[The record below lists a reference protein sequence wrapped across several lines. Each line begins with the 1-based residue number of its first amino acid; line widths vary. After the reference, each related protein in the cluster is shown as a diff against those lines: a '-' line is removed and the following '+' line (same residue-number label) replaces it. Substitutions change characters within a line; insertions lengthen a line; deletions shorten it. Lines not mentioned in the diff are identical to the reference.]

1 MKVSERL
8 RTFQDYRFN
17 SLFFKNLRLLSLLIL
32 VPIAGAVCIGFY
44 SYNSIQRNE
53 ARAYSDRMADNV
65 YAGLTR
71 ILRECTTELLY
82 IGQNSNVELYLYDPD
97 VRQRNYTLQNI
108 REVMLMPV
116 LAKNYVD
123 TVYLYSITNGRVLSP
138 AGVAPLNTFR
148 DRKGLNQ
155 YLARPDE
162 ERGAI
167 LVTSSRVS
175 GYEKTYLAVFQD
187 VRYGS
192 KTYGVSAIY
201 LDVESLLQELN
212 LTKEQELYLTDGER
226 ILLTNRE
233 ELMDRP
239 VEEIPGYEHVVR
251 GGIAI
256 ENNSC
261 MVSRL
266 AENAELEVI
275 VRIEDAGY
283 YQGAL
288 TLLGVMA
295 ALLAGMVCVTLGL
308 SVFISLRL
316 FQPIEKIMDALQSNR
331 NILLGSE
338 ELFQEKDEL
347 TYILQTIQRTAD
359 VRKDVDKELAERVRL
374 LKKAQAV
381 ALQSQINPHF
391 LNNTMETINWTA
403 IELLGGRNEIS
414 KMAGSLS
421 KMLRMT
427 LENSDTVVP
436 VGEEIRHSMYYLE
449 IQKIR
454 YEDKFDVVWKIAPE
468 VESCRIIRVV
478 LQPLIENAIYHGI
491 KPLTNKG
498 LLTIRGYLNGET
510 AELSVED
517 NGLGM
522 TPEELNRLRENING
536 DVIKESAHIGLSNVN
551 QRIRLYYGNEYG
563 LIIDSREGVG
573 TRVTIRFP
581 RLQPSDP
588 AASN

>member
-53 ARAYSDRMADNV
+53 VQAYSDRMADNV

-82 IGQNSNVELYLYDPD
+82 IGQNSNVELYLYDSN
-97 VRQRNYTLQNI
+97 VRQQNYTLQNI
-108 REVMLMPV
+108 QEVMLMPV

-123 TVYLYSITNGRVLSP
+123 TVYLYSGTNGRVLSQ
-138 AGVAPLNTFR
+138 AGVAPLDTFP
-148 DRKGLNQ
+148 DRKGLDQ
-155 YLARPDE
+155 YLSQTDDRVL
-162 ERGAI
+162 
-167 LVTSSRVS
+167 LVTTSEVS

-192 KTYGVSAIY
+192 KTYGVSAMY
-201 LDVESLLQELN
+201 LDVESLMEELN
-212 LTKEQELYLTDGER
+212 LAEDQELYLTDGDR

-233 ELMDRP
+233 ELMDRS
-239 VEEIPGYEHVVR
+239 VEEIPGYERVVH
-251 GGIAI
+251 GGIAM
-256 ENNSC
+256 EKNSC

-266 AENAELEVI
+266 AENEDLEVI
-275 VRIEDAGY
+275 VRIRDAG

-295 ALLAGMVCVTLGL
+295 ALLGGMVFVTLGL

-414 KMAGSLS
+414 KMAVSLS

-563 LIIDSREGVG
+563 LIIDSREGIG

>member
-53 ARAYSDRMADNV
+53 VQAYSDRMADNV

-82 IGQNSNVELYLYDPD
+82 IGQNSNVELYLYDPN
-97 VRQRNYTLQNI
+97 VRQQNYTLQNI
-108 REVMLMPV
+108 QEVMLMPV

-123 TVYLYSITNGRVLSP
+123 TVYLYSGTNGRVLSQ
-138 AGVAPLNTFR
+138 AGVAPLDTFP
-148 DRKGLNQ
+148 DRKGLDQ
-155 YLARPDE
+155 YLSQTDDRVL
-162 ERGAI
+162 
-167 LVTSSRVS
+167 LVTTSEVS

-192 KTYGVSAIY
+192 KTYGVSVMY
-201 LDVESLLQELN
+201 LDVESLLEELN
-212 LTKEQELYLTDGER
+212 LAEDQELYLTDGDR

-233 ELMDRP
+233 ELMDRS
-239 VEEIPGYEHVVR
+239 VEEIPGYERVVH
-251 GGIAI
+251 GGIAM
-256 ENNSC
+256 EKNSC

-266 AENAELEVI
+266 AENEDLEVI
-275 VRIEDAGY
+275 VRIRDAG

-295 ALLAGMVCVTLGL
+295 ALLGGMVFVTLGL

-316 FQPIEKIMDALQSNR
+316 FQPIEKIMDAIQSNR

-403 IELLGGRNEIS
+403 IELLGGKNEIS

-563 LIIDSREGVG
+563 LIIDSREGIG

-588 AASN
+588 AAPD

>member
-53 ARAYSDRMADNV
+53 VQAYSDRMADNV

-82 IGQNSNVELYLYDPD
+82 IGQNSNVELYLYDSN
-97 VRQRNYTLQNI
+97 VRQQNYTLQNI
-108 REVMLMPV
+108 QEVMLMPV

-123 TVYLYSITNGRVLSP
+123 TVYLYSRTNGRVLSQ
-138 AGVAPLNTFR
+138 AGVAPLDTFP
-148 DRKGLNQ
+148 DRKGLDQ
-155 YLARPDE
+155 YLSQTDDRVL
-162 ERGAI
+162 
-167 LVTSSRVS
+167 LVTTSEVS

-192 KTYGVSAIY
+192 KTYGVSAMY
-201 LDVESLLQELN
+201 LDVESLLEELN
-212 LTKEQELYLTDGER
+212 LAEDQELYLTDGDR

-233 ELMDRP
+233 ELMDRS
-239 VEEIPGYEHVVR
+239 VEEIPGYERVVH
-251 GGIAI
+251 GGIAM
-256 ENNSC
+256 EKNSC

-266 AENAELEVI
+266 AENEDLEVI
-275 VRIEDAGY
+275 VRIREAG

-295 ALLAGMVCVTLGL
+295 ALLGGMVFVTLGL

-563 LIIDSREGVG
+563 LIIDSREGIG

>member
-53 ARAYSDRMADNV
+53 VQAYSDRMADNV

-82 IGQNSNVELYLYDPD
+82 IGQNSNVELYLYDPN
-97 VRQRNYTLQNI
+97 VRQQNYTLQNI
-108 REVMLMPV
+108 QEVMLMPV

-123 TVYLYSITNGRVLSP
+123 TVYLYSGTNGRVLSQ
-138 AGVAPLNTFR
+138 AGVAPLDTFP
-148 DRKGLNQ
+148 DRKGLDQ
-155 YLARPDE
+155 YLSQTDDRVL
-162 ERGAI
+162 
-167 LVTSSRVS
+167 LVTTSEVS

-192 KTYGVSAIY
+192 KTYGVSVMY
-201 LDVESLLQELN
+201 LDVESLLEELN
-212 LTKEQELYLTDGER
+212 LAEDQELYLTDGDR

-233 ELMDRP
+233 ELMDRS
-239 VEEIPGYEHVVR
+239 VEEIPGYERVVH
-251 GGIAI
+251 GGIAM
-256 ENNSC
+256 EKNSC

-266 AENAELEVI
+266 AENEDLEVI
-275 VRIEDAGY
+275 VRIRDTG

-295 ALLAGMVCVTLGL
+295 ALLGGMVFVTLGL

-563 LIIDSREGVG
+563 LIIDSREGIG

-588 AASN
+588 AAPD

>member
-53 ARAYSDRMADNV
+53 VQAYSDRMADNV

-82 IGQNSNVELYLYDPD
+82 IGQNSNVELYLYDPN
-97 VRQRNYTLQNI
+97 VRQQNYTLQNI
-108 REVMLMPV
+108 QEVMLMPV

-123 TVYLYSITNGRVLSP
+123 TVYLYSGTNGRVLSQ
-138 AGVAPLNTFR
+138 AGVAPLDTFP
-148 DRKGLNQ
+148 DRKGLDQ
-155 YLARPDE
+155 YLSQTDDRVL
-162 ERGAI
+162 
-167 LVTSSRVS
+167 LVTTSEVS

-192 KTYGVSAIY
+192 KTYGVSVMY
-201 LDVESLLQELN
+201 LDVESLLEELN
-212 LTKEQELYLTDGER
+212 LAEDQELYLTDGDR

-233 ELMDRP
+233 ELMDRS
-239 VEEIPGYEHVVR
+239 VEEIPGYERVVH
-251 GGIAI
+251 GGIAM
-256 ENNSC
+256 EKNSC

-266 AENAELEVI
+266 AENEDLEVI
-275 VRIEDAGY
+275 VRIREAG

-295 ALLAGMVCVTLGL
+295 ALLGGMVFVTLGL

-563 LIIDSREGVG
+563 LIIDSREGIG

-588 AASN
+588 AAPD

>member
-53 ARAYSDRMADNV
+53 VQAYSDRMADNV

-82 IGQNSNVELYLYDPD
+82 IGQNSNVELYLYDPN
-97 VRQRNYTLQNI
+97 VRQQNYTLQNI
-108 REVMLMPV
+108 QEVMLMPV

-123 TVYLYSITNGRVLSP
+123 TVYLYSGTNGRVLSQ
-138 AGVAPLNTFR
+138 AGVAPLDTFP
-148 DRKGLNQ
+148 DRKGLDQ
-155 YLARPDE
+155 YLSQTDDRVL
-162 ERGAI
+162 
-167 LVTSSRVS
+167 LVTTSEVS

-192 KTYGVSAIY
+192 KTYGVSAMY
-201 LDVESLLQELN
+201 LDVESLMEELN
-212 LTKEQELYLTDGER
+212 LAEDQELYLTDGDR

-233 ELMDRP
+233 ELMDRS
-239 VEEIPGYEHVVR
+239 VEEIPGYERVVH
-251 GGIAI
+251 GGIAMGKK
-256 ENNSC
+256 SC

-266 AENAELEVI
+266 AENEDLEVI
-275 VRIEDAGY
+275 VRIRDAG

-295 ALLAGMVCVTLGL
+295 ALLGGMVFVTLGL

-563 LIIDSREGVG
+563 LIIDSREGIG

>member
-53 ARAYSDRMADNV
+53 VQAYSDRMADNV

-82 IGQNSNVELYLYDPD
+82 IGQNSNVELYLYDPN
-97 VRQRNYTLQNI
+97 VRQQNYTLQNI
-108 REVMLMPV
+108 QEVMLMPV

-123 TVYLYSITNGRVLSP
+123 TVYLYSGTNGRVLSQ
-138 AGVAPLNTFR
+138 AGVAPIDTFP
-148 DRKGLNQ
+148 DRKGLDQ
-155 YLARPDE
+155 YLSQTDDRVL
-162 ERGAI
+162 
-167 LVTSSRVS
+167 LVTTSEVS

-192 KTYGVSAIY
+192 KTYGVSVMY
-201 LDVESLLQELN
+201 LDVESLLEELN
-212 LTKEQELYLTDGER
+212 LAEDQELYLTDGDR

-233 ELMDRP
+233 ELMDRS
-239 VEEIPGYEHVVR
+239 VEEIPGYERVVH
-251 GGIAI
+251 GGIAM
-256 ENNSC
+256 EKNSC

-266 AENAELEVI
+266 AENEDLEVI
-275 VRIEDAGY
+275 VRIREAG

-295 ALLAGMVCVTLGL
+295 ALLGGMVFVTLGL

-403 IELLGGRNEIS
+403 IELLGGKNEIS

-563 LIIDSREGVG
+563 LIIDSREGIG

>member
-53 ARAYSDRMADNV
+53 VQAYSDRMADNV

-82 IGQNSNVELYLYDPD
+82 IGQNSNVELYLYDAN
-97 VRQRNYTLQNI
+97 VRQQNYTLQNI
-108 REVMLMPV
+108 QEVMLMPV

-123 TVYLYSITNGRVLSP
+123 TVYLYSVTNERVLSP
-138 AGVAPLNTFR
+138 AGVALLDTFP
-148 DRKGLNQ
+148 DRKGLDQ
-155 YLARPDE
+155 YLSQTDDRVL
-162 ERGAI
+162 
-167 LVTSSRVS
+167 LVTTSEVS

-192 KTYGVSAIY
+192 KTYGVSAMY
-201 LDVESLLQELN
+201 LDVESLLEELN
-212 LTKEQELYLTDGER
+212 LAEDQELYLTDGDR

-239 VEEIPGYEHVVR
+239 VEEIPGYGHVVR
-251 GGIAI
+251 GGIAM
-256 ENNSC
+256 EKNSC
-261 MVSRL
+261 VVSRL

-275 VRIEDAGY
+275 VRIRGAGY
-283 YQGAL
+283 YQGAV

-295 ALLAGMVCVTLGL
+295 ALLAGMVFVTLGL

-403 IELLGGRNEIS
+403 IELLGGKNEIS

-588 AASN
+588 AAPD

>member
-53 ARAYSDRMADNV
+53 VQAYSDRMADNV

-82 IGQNSNVELYLYDPD
+82 IGQNSNVELYLYDPN
-97 VRQRNYTLQNI
+97 VRQQNYTLQNI
-108 REVMLMPV
+108 QEVMLMPV

-123 TVYLYSITNGRVLSP
+123 TVYLYSGTNGRVLSQ
-138 AGVAPLNTFR
+138 AGVAPIDTFP
-148 DRKGLNQ
+148 DRKGLDQ
-155 YLARPDE
+155 YLSQTDDRVL
-162 ERGAI
+162 
-167 LVTSSRVS
+167 LVTTSEVS

-192 KTYGVSAIY
+192 KTYGVSVMY
-201 LDVESLLQELN
+201 LDVESLLEELN
-212 LTKEQELYLTDGER
+212 LAEDQELYLTDGDR

-233 ELMDRP
+233 ELMDRS
-239 VEEIPGYEHVVR
+239 VEEIPGYERVVH
-251 GGIAI
+251 GGIAM
-256 ENNSC
+256 EKNSC

-266 AENAELEVI
+266 AENEDLEVI
-275 VRIEDAGY
+275 VRIREAGY
-283 YQGAL
+283 QGTL

-295 ALLAGMVCVTLGL
+295 ALLGGMVFVTLGL

-403 IELLGGRNEIS
+403 IELLGGKNEIS

-563 LIIDSREGVG
+563 LIIDSREGIG

>member
-53 ARAYSDRMADNV
+53 VQAYSDRMADNV

-82 IGQNSNVELYLYDPD
+82 IGQNSNVELYLYDPN
-97 VRQRNYTLQNI
+97 VRQQNYTLQNI
-108 REVMLMPV
+108 QEVMLMPV

-123 TVYLYSITNGRVLSP
+123 TVYLYSGTNGRVLSQ
-138 AGVAPLNTFR
+138 AGVAPLDTFP
-148 DRKGLNQ
+148 DRKGLDQ
-155 YLARPDE
+155 YLSQTDDRVL
-162 ERGAI
+162 
-167 LVTSSRVS
+167 LVTTSEVS

-192 KTYGVSAIY
+192 KTYGVSAMY
-201 LDVESLLQELN
+201 LDVESLMEELN
-212 LTKEQELYLTDGER
+212 LAEDQELYLTDGDR

-233 ELMDRP
+233 ELMDRS
-239 VEEIPGYEHVVR
+239 VEEIPGYERVVH
-251 GGIAI
+251 GGIAM
-256 ENNSC
+256 EKNSC

-266 AENAELEVI
+266 AENEDLEVI
-275 VRIEDAGY
+275 VRIREAG

-295 ALLAGMVCVTLGL
+295 ALLGGMVFVTLGL

-563 LIIDSREGVG
+563 LIIDSREGIG

>member
-1 MKVSERL
+1 M
-8 RTFQDYRFN
+8 
-17 SLFFKNLRLLSLLIL
+17 
-32 VPIAGAVCIGFY
+32 
-44 SYNSIQRNE
+44 
-53 ARAYSDRMADNV
+53 
-65 YAGLTR
+65 
-71 ILRECTTELLY
+71 
-82 IGQNSNVELYLYDPD
+82 
-97 VRQRNYTLQNI
+97 
-108 REVMLMPV
+108 
-116 LAKNYVD
+116 
-123 TVYLYSITNGRVLSP
+123 
-138 AGVAPLNTFR
+138 
-148 DRKGLNQ
+148 
-155 YLARPDE
+155 
-162 ERGAI
+162 
-167 LVTSSRVS
+167 
-175 GYEKTYLAVFQD
+175 
-187 VRYGS
+187 
-192 KTYGVSAIY
+192 Y
-201 LDVESLLQELN
+201 LDVESLLEELN
-212 LTKEQELYLTDGER
+212 LAEDQELYLTDGDR

-233 ELMDRP
+233 ELMDRS
-239 VEEIPGYEHVVR
+239 VEEIPGYERVVH
-251 GGIAI
+251 GGIAM
-256 ENNSC
+256 EKNSC

-266 AENAELEVI
+266 AENEDLEVI
-275 VRIEDAGY
+275 VRIRDAG

-295 ALLAGMVCVTLGL
+295 ALLGGMVFVTLGL

-563 LIIDSREGVG
+563 LIIDSREGIG

>member
-17 SLFFKNLRLLSLLIL
+17 SLFFINLRLLSLLIL

-53 ARAYSDRMADNV
+53 VQAYSDRMADNV

-82 IGQNSNVELYLYDPD
+82 IGQNSNVELYLYDPN
-97 VRQRNYTLQNI
+97 VRQQNYTLQNI
-108 REVMLMPV
+108 QEVMLMPV

-123 TVYLYSITNGRVLSP
+123 TVYLYSGTNGRVLSQ
-138 AGVAPLNTFR
+138 AGVAPIDTFP
-148 DRKGLNQ
+148 DRKGLDQ
-155 YLARPDE
+155 YLSQTDDRVL
-162 ERGAI
+162 
-167 LVTSSRVS
+167 LVTTSEVS

-192 KTYGVSAIY
+192 KTYGVSAMY
-201 LDVESLLQELN
+201 LDVESLMEELN
-212 LTKEQELYLTDGER
+212 LAEDQELYLTDGDR

-233 ELMDRP
+233 ELMDRS
-239 VEEIPGYEHVVR
+239 VEEIPGYERVVH
-251 GGIAI
+251 GGIAM
-256 ENNSC
+256 EKNSC

-266 AENAELEVI
+266 AENEDLEVI
-275 VRIEDAGY
+275 VRIRDAGY
-283 YQGAL
+283 QGTL

-295 ALLAGMVCVTLGL
+295 ALLGGMVFVTLGL

-563 LIIDSREGVG
+563 LIIDSREGIG

>member
-1 MKVSERL
+1 MKVGERL

-32 VPIAGAVCIGFY
+32 VPIAGAIGIGFY
-44 SYNSIQRNE
+44 SYQSIQRNE
-53 ARAYSDRMADNV
+53 IRAYNERTITSV
-65 YAGLTR
+65 YTDLMR
-71 ILRECTTELLY
+71 ILRECRTELLY
-82 IGQNSNVELYLYDPD
+82 IGQNSNVELYLYDSK
-97 VRQRNYTLQNI
+97 VQQNNYTLQSI
-108 REVMLMPV
+108 QEVMLMPV
-116 LAKNYVD
+116 LAKNYAD
-123 TVYLYSITNGRVLSP
+123 LVYLYSDINERVLSQY
-138 AGVAPLNTFR
+138 GTVLVENFS
-148 DRKGLNQ
+148 DNKGLNQ
-155 YLARPDE
+155 YLNQTD
-162 ERGAI
+162 GHNL
-167 LVTSSRVS
+167 LVTTSEIQ
-175 GYEKTYLAVFQD
+175 GYEKTYLAIFQD
-187 VRYGS
+187 IRYGI
-192 KTYGVSAIY
+192 KRYGVSAMY
-201 LDVESLLQELN
+201 LDVESLLQELS
-212 LTKEQELYLTDGER
+212 LSEEQELYLTDGER
-226 ILLTNRE
+226 ILLTSRE
-233 ELMDRP
+233 ELMNRP
-239 VEEIPGYEHVVR
+239 VEEIPGYECMVH
-251 GGIAI
+251 GGIVMGK
-256 ENNSC
+256 NSC
-261 MVSRL
+261 IVSRL
-266 AENAELEVI
+266 AENTELEVI
-275 VRIEDAGY
+275 IRNRDVGY
-283 YQGAL
+283 YQGGL
-288 TLLGVMA
+288 TLLGVMV
-295 ALLAGMVCVTLGL
+295 ALLAGMVFVTLGL
-308 SVFISLRL
+308 SVFISMRL

-403 IELLGGRNEIS
+403 IELLGGKNEIS

-563 LIIDSREGVG
+563 LIIDSREGIG

>member
-53 ARAYSDRMADNV
+53 VQAYSDRMADNV

-82 IGQNSNVELYLYDPD
+82 IGQNSNVELYLYDSN
-97 VRQRNYTLQNI
+97 VRQQNYTLQNI
-108 REVMLMPV
+108 QEVMLMPV

-123 TVYLYSITNGRVLSP
+123 TVYLYSGTNGRVLSQ
-138 AGVAPLNTFR
+138 AGVAPLDTFP
-148 DRKGLNQ
+148 DRKGLDQ
-155 YLARPDE
+155 YLSQTDDRVL
-162 ERGAI
+162 
-167 LVTSSRVS
+167 LVTTSEVS

-192 KTYGVSAIY
+192 KTYGVSAMY
-201 LDVESLLQELN
+201 LDVESLMEELN
-212 LTKEQELYLTDGER
+212 LAEDQELYLTDGDR

-233 ELMDRP
+233 ELMDRS
-239 VEEIPGYEHVVR
+239 VEEIPGYERVVH
-251 GGIAI
+251 GGIAM
-256 ENNSC
+256 EKNSC

-266 AENAELEVI
+266 AENEDLEVI
-275 VRIEDAGY
+275 VRIRDAG

-295 ALLAGMVCVTLGL
+295 ALLGGMVFVTLGL

-563 LIIDSREGVG
+563 LIIDSREGIG

>member
-53 ARAYSDRMADNV
+53 VQAYSDRMADNV

-82 IGQNSNVELYLYDPD
+82 IGQNSNVELYLYDPN
-97 VRQRNYTLQNI
+97 VRQQNYTLQNI
-108 REVMLMPV
+108 QEVMLMPV

-123 TVYLYSITNGRVLSP
+123 TVYLYSGTNGRVLSQ
-138 AGVAPLNTFR
+138 AGVAPLDTFP
-148 DRKGLNQ
+148 DRKGLDQ
-155 YLARPDE
+155 YLSQTDDRVL
-162 ERGAI
+162 
-167 LVTSSRVS
+167 LVTTSEVS

-192 KTYGVSAIY
+192 KTYGVSAMY
-201 LDVESLLQELN
+201 LDVESLLEELN
-212 LTKEQELYLTDGER
+212 LAEDQELYLTDGDR

-239 VEEIPGYEHVVR
+239 VEEIPGYGHVVR
-251 GGIAI
+251 GGIAM
-256 ENNSC
+256 EKNSC

-266 AENAELEVI
+266 AENEDLEVI
-275 VRIEDAGY
+275 VRIRGAGY
-283 YQGAL
+283 YQGAV

-295 ALLAGMVCVTLGL
+295 VLLAGMVFVTLGL

-316 FQPIEKIMDALQSNR
+316 FQPIEKIMDAIQSNR

-563 LIIDSREGVG
+563 LIIDSREGIG

>member
-53 ARAYSDRMADNV
+53 VQAYSDRMADNV

-82 IGQNSNVELYLYDPD
+82 IGQNSNVELYLYDPN
-97 VRQRNYTLQNI
+97 VRQQNYTLQNI
-108 REVMLMPV
+108 QEVMLMPV

-123 TVYLYSITNGRVLSP
+123 TVYLYSGTNGRVLSQ
-138 AGVAPLNTFR
+138 AGVAPLDTFP
-148 DRKGLNQ
+148 DRKGLDQ
-155 YLARPDE
+155 YLSQTDDRVL
-162 ERGAI
+162 
-167 LVTSSRVS
+167 LVTTSEVS

-192 KTYGVSAIY
+192 KTYGVSAMY
-201 LDVESLLQELN
+201 LDVESLMEELN
-212 LTKEQELYLTDGER
+212 LAEDQELYLTDGDR

-233 ELMDRP
+233 ELMDRS
-239 VEEIPGYEHVVR
+239 VEEIPGYERVVH
-251 GGIAI
+251 GGIAM
-256 ENNSC
+256 EKNSC

-266 AENAELEVI
+266 AENEDLEVI
-275 VRIEDAGY
+275 VRIRDAG

-295 ALLAGMVCVTLGL
+295 ALLGGMVFVTLGL

-316 FQPIEKIMDALQSNR
+316 FQSIEKIMDALQSNR

-563 LIIDSREGVG
+563 LIIDSREGIG

>member
-53 ARAYSDRMADNV
+53 VQAYSDRMADNV

-82 IGQNSNVELYLYDPD
+82 IGQNSNVELYLYDPN
-97 VRQRNYTLQNI
+97 VRQQNYTLQNI
-108 REVMLMPV
+108 QEVMLMPV

-123 TVYLYSITNGRVLSP
+123 TVYLYSGTNGRVLSQ
-138 AGVAPLNTFR
+138 AGVAPLDTFP
-148 DRKGLNQ
+148 DRKGLDQ
-155 YLARPDE
+155 YLSQTDDRVL
-162 ERGAI
+162 
-167 LVTSSRVS
+167 LVTTSEVR

-192 KTYGVSAIY
+192 KTYGVSAMY
-201 LDVESLLQELN
+201 LDVESLLEELN
-212 LTKEQELYLTDGER
+212 LAEDQELYLTDGDR

-239 VEEIPGYEHVVR
+239 VEEIPGYGHVVR
-251 GGIAI
+251 GGIAM
-256 ENNSC
+256 EKNSC
-261 MVSRL
+261 VVSRL

-275 VRIEDAGY
+275 VRIRGAGY
-283 YQGAL
+283 YQGAV

-295 ALLAGMVCVTLGL
+295 VLLAGMVFVTLGL

-316 FQPIEKIMDALQSNR
+316 FQPIEKIMDAIQSNR

-403 IELLGGRNEIS
+403 IELLGGKNEIS

-563 LIIDSREGVG
+563 LIIDSREGIG

>member
-53 ARAYSDRMADNV
+53 VQAYSDRMADNV

-82 IGQNSNVELYLYDPD
+82 IGQNSNVELYLYDPN
-97 VRQRNYTLQNI
+97 VRQQNYTLQNI
-108 REVMLMPV
+108 QEVMLMPV

-123 TVYLYSITNGRVLSP
+123 TVYLYSGTNGRVLSQ
-138 AGVAPLNTFR
+138 AGVAPLDTFP
-148 DRKGLNQ
+148 DRKGLDQ
-155 YLARPDE
+155 YLSQTDDRVL
-162 ERGAI
+162 
-167 LVTSSRVS
+167 LVTTSEVS

-192 KTYGVSAIY
+192 KTYGVSAMY
-201 LDVESLLQELN
+201 LDVESLLEELN
-212 LTKEQELYLTDGER
+212 LAEDQELYLTDGDR

-239 VEEIPGYEHVVR
+239 VEEIPGYGHVVR
-251 GGIAI
+251 GGIAM
-256 ENNSC
+256 EKNSC
-261 MVSRL
+261 VVSRL

-275 VRIEDAGY
+275 VRIRGAGY
-283 YQGAL
+283 YQGAV

-295 ALLAGMVCVTLGL
+295 VLLAGMVFVTLGL

-563 LIIDSREGVG
+563 LIIDSREGIG

-588 AASN
+588 AAPD

>member
-53 ARAYSDRMADNV
+53 VQAYSDRMADNV

-82 IGQNSNVELYLYDPD
+82 IGQNSNVELYLYDPN
-97 VRQRNYTLQNI
+97 VRQQNYTLQNI
-108 REVMLMPV
+108 QEVMLMPV

-123 TVYLYSITNGRVLSP
+123 TVYLYSGTNGRVLSQ
-138 AGVAPLNTFR
+138 AGVAPLDTFP
-148 DRKGLNQ
+148 DRKGLDQ
-155 YLARPDE
+155 YLSQTDDRVL
-162 ERGAI
+162 
-167 LVTSSRVS
+167 LVTTSEVR

-192 KTYGVSAIY
+192 KTYGVSAMY
-201 LDVESLLQELN
+201 LDVESLLEELN
-212 LTKEQELYLTDGER
+212 LAEDQELYLTDGDR

-239 VEEIPGYEHVVR
+239 VEEIPGYGHVVR
-251 GGIAI
+251 GGIAV
-256 ENNSC
+256 EKNSC
-261 MVSRL
+261 VVSRL

-275 VRIEDAGY
+275 VRIRGAGY
-283 YQGAL
+283 YQGAV

-295 ALLAGMVCVTLGL
+295 VLLAGMVFVTLGL

-316 FQPIEKIMDALQSNR
+316 FQPIEKIMDAIQSNR

-403 IELLGGRNEIS
+403 IELLGGKNEIS

-563 LIIDSREGVG
+563 LIIDSREGIG

-588 AASN
+588 AAPD

>member
-53 ARAYSDRMADNV
+53 VQAYSDRMADNV

-82 IGQNSNVELYLYDPD
+82 IGQNSNVELYLYDPN
-97 VRQRNYTLQNI
+97 VRQQNYTLQNI
-108 REVMLMPV
+108 QEVMLMPV

-123 TVYLYSITNGRVLSP
+123 TVYLYSGTNGRVLSQ
-138 AGVAPLNTFR
+138 AGVAPLDTFP
-148 DRKGLNQ
+148 DRKGLDQ
-155 YLARPDE
+155 YLSQTDDRVL
-162 ERGAI
+162 
-167 LVTSSRVS
+167 LVTTSEVS

-192 KTYGVSAIY
+192 KTYGVSAMY

-212 LTKEQELYLTDGER
+212 LTEEQELYLTDGER

-239 VEEIPGYEHVVR
+239 VEEIPGYGHVVR
-251 GGIAI
+251 GGIAM
-256 ENNSC
+256 EKNSC
-261 MVSRL
+261 VVSRL

-275 VRIEDAGY
+275 VRIRGAGY
-283 YQGAL
+283 YQGAV

-295 ALLAGMVCVTLGL
+295 ALLAGMVFVTLGL

-563 LIIDSREGVG
+563 LIIDSREGIG

>member
-1 MKVSERL
+1 M
-8 RTFQDYRFN
+8 Q
-17 SLFFKNLRLLSLLIL
+17 
-32 VPIAGAVCIGFY
+32 
-44 SYNSIQRNE
+44 
-53 ARAYSDRMADNV
+53 AYSDRMADNV

-82 IGQNSNVELYLYDPD
+82 IGQNSNVELYLYDPN
-97 VRQRNYTLQNI
+97 VRQQNYTLQNI
-108 REVMLMPV
+108 QEVMLMPV

-123 TVYLYSITNGRVLSP
+123 TVYLYSGTNGRVLSQ
-138 AGVAPLNTFR
+138 AGVAPLDTFP
-148 DRKGLNQ
+148 DRKGLDQ
-155 YLARPDE
+155 YLSQTDDRVL
-162 ERGAI
+162 
-167 LVTSSRVS
+167 LVTTSEVR

-192 KTYGVSAIY
+192 KTYGVSAMY
-201 LDVESLLQELN
+201 LDVESLLEELN
-212 LTKEQELYLTDGER
+212 LAEDQELYLTDGDR

-239 VEEIPGYEHVVR
+239 VEEIPGYRHVVR
-251 GGIAI
+251 GGIAM
-256 ENNSC
+256 EKNSC
-261 MVSRL
+261 VVSRL

-275 VRIEDAGY
+275 VRIRGAGY
-283 YQGAL
+283 YQGAV

-295 ALLAGMVCVTLGL
+295 VLLAGMVFVTLGL

-316 FQPIEKIMDALQSNR
+316 FQPIEKIMDAIQSNR

-403 IELLGGRNEIS
+403 IELLGGKNEIS

-563 LIIDSREGVG
+563 LIIDSREGIG

-588 AASN
+588 AAPD

>member
-53 ARAYSDRMADNV
+53 VRAYSDRMADNV

-82 IGQNSNVELYLYDPD
+82 IGQNSNVELYLYDAN
-97 VRQRNYTLQNI
+97 VRQQNYTLQNI
-108 REVMLMPV
+108 QEVMLMPV

-123 TVYLYSITNGRVLSP
+123 TVYLYSVTNERVLSP
-138 AGVAPLNTFR
+138 AGVALLDTFP
-148 DRKGLNQ
+148 DRKGLDQ
-155 YLARPDE
+155 YLSQTDDRVL
-162 ERGAI
+162 
-167 LVTSSRVS
+167 LVTTSEVS

-192 KTYGVSAIY
+192 KTYGVSAMY

-212 LTKEQELYLTDGER
+212 LTEEQELYLTDGER

-239 VEEIPGYEHVVR
+239 VEEIPGYGHVVR
-251 GGIAI
+251 GGIAM
-256 ENNSC
+256 EKNSC
-261 MVSRL
+261 VVSRL

-275 VRIEDAGY
+275 VRIRGAGY
-283 YQGAL
+283 YQGAV

-295 ALLAGMVCVTLGL
+295 ALLAGMVFVTLGL

-374 LKKAQAV
+374 LKKAQTV

-403 IELLGGRNEIS
+403 IELLGGKNEIS

-588 AASN
+588 AAPD

>member
-17 SLFFKNLRLLSLLIL
+17 SLFFKNLRLFSLLIL

-53 ARAYSDRMADNV
+53 VQAYSDRMADNV

-82 IGQNSNVELYLYDPD
+82 IGQNSNVELYLYDPN
-97 VRQRNYTLQNI
+97 VRQQNYTLQNI
-108 REVMLMPV
+108 QEVMLMPV

-123 TVYLYSITNGRVLSP
+123 TVYLYSGTNGRVLSQ
-138 AGVAPLNTFR
+138 AGVAPLDTFP
-148 DRKGLNQ
+148 DRKGLDQ
-155 YLARPDE
+155 YLSQTDDRVL
-162 ERGAI
+162 
-167 LVTSSRVS
+167 LVTTSEVR

-192 KTYGVSAIY
+192 KTYGVSAMY
-201 LDVESLLQELN
+201 LDVESLLEELN
-212 LTKEQELYLTDGER
+212 LAEDQELYLTDGDR

-239 VEEIPGYEHVVR
+239 VEEIPGYGHVVR
-251 GGIAI
+251 GGIAM
-256 ENNSC
+256 EKNSC
-261 MVSRL
+261 VVSRL

-275 VRIEDAGY
+275 VRIRGAGY
-283 YQGAL
+283 YQGAV

-295 ALLAGMVCVTLGL
+295 VLLAGMVFVTLGL

-316 FQPIEKIMDALQSNR
+316 FQPIEKIMDAIQSNR

-403 IELLGGRNEIS
+403 IELLGGKNEIS

-563 LIIDSREGVG
+563 LIIDSREGIG

-588 AASN
+588 AAPD

>member
-53 ARAYSDRMADNV
+53 VQAYSDRMADNV

-82 IGQNSNVELYLYDPD
+82 IGQNSNVELYLYDPN
-97 VRQRNYTLQNI
+97 VRQQNYTLQNI
-108 REVMLMPV
+108 QEVMLMPV

-123 TVYLYSITNGRVLSP
+123 TVYLYSGTNGRVLSQ
-138 AGVAPLNTFR
+138 AGVAPLDTFP
-148 DRKGLNQ
+148 DRKGLDQ
-155 YLARPDE
+155 YLSQTDDRVL
-162 ERGAI
+162 
-167 LVTSSRVS
+167 LVTTSEVR

-192 KTYGVSAIY
+192 KTYGVSAMY
-201 LDVESLLQELN
+201 LDVESLLEELN
-212 LTKEQELYLTDGER
+212 LAEDQELYLTDGDR

-239 VEEIPGYEHVVR
+239 VEEIPGYRHVVR
-251 GGIAI
+251 GGIAM
-256 ENNSC
+256 EKNSC
-261 MVSRL
+261 VVSRL

-275 VRIEDAGY
+275 VRIRGAGY
-283 YQGAL
+283 YQGAV

-295 ALLAGMVCVTLGL
+295 VLLAGMVFVTLGL

-316 FQPIEKIMDALQSNR
+316 FQPIEKIMDAIQSNR

-403 IELLGGRNEIS
+403 IELLGGKNEIS

-563 LIIDSREGVG
+563 LIIDSREGIG

-588 AASN
+588 AAPD

>member
-32 VPIAGAVCIGFY
+32 VPIAGAVCIGFS
-44 SYNSIQRNE
+44 SYHSIQRNE
-53 ARAYSDRMADNV
+53 VQAYSDRMADNV

-82 IGQNSNVELYLYDPD
+82 IGQNSNVELYLYDPN
-97 VRQRNYTLQNI
+97 VRQQNYTLQNI
-108 REVMLMPV
+108 QEVMLMPV

-123 TVYLYSITNGRVLSP
+123 TVYLYSGTNGRVLSQ
-138 AGVAPLNTFR
+138 AGVAPLDTFP
-148 DRKGLNQ
+148 DRKGLDQ
-155 YLARPDE
+155 YLSQTDDRVL
-162 ERGAI
+162 
-167 LVTSSRVS
+167 LVTTSEVS

-192 KTYGVSAIY
+192 KTYGVSAMY
-201 LDVESLLQELN
+201 LDVESLLEELN
-212 LTKEQELYLTDGER
+212 LAEDQELYLTDGDR

-233 ELMDRP
+233 ELMDRS
-239 VEEIPGYEHVVR
+239 VEEIPGYERVVH
-251 GGIAI
+251 GGIAM
-256 ENNSC
+256 EKNSC

-266 AENAELEVI
+266 AENEDLEVI
-275 VRIEDAGY
+275 VRIRDAGY
-283 YQGAL
+283 QGTL

-295 ALLAGMVCVTLGL
+295 ALLGGMVFVTLGL

-563 LIIDSREGVG
+563 LIIDSREGIG

>member
-53 ARAYSDRMADNV
+53 VQAYSDRMADNV

-82 IGQNSNVELYLYDPD
+82 IGQNSNVELYLYDPN
-97 VRQRNYTLQNI
+97 VRQQNYTLQNI
-108 REVMLMPV
+108 QEVMLMPV

-123 TVYLYSITNGRVLSP
+123 TVYLYSGTNGRVLSQ
-138 AGVAPLNTFR
+138 AGVAPLDTFP
-148 DRKGLNQ
+148 DRKGLDQ
-155 YLARPDE
+155 YLSQTDDRVL
-162 ERGAI
+162 
-167 LVTSSRVS
+167 LVTTSEVS

-192 KTYGVSAIY
+192 KTYGVSVMY
-201 LDVESLLQELN
+201 LDVESLLEELN
-212 LTKEQELYLTDGER
+212 LAEDQELYLTDGDR

-233 ELMDRP
+233 ELMDRS
-239 VEEIPGYEHVVR
+239 VEEIPGYERVVH
-251 GGIAI
+251 GGIAM
-256 ENNSC
+256 EKNSC

-266 AENAELEVI
+266 AENEDLEVI
-275 VRIEDAGY
+275 VRIRDTG

-295 ALLAGMVCVTLGL
+295 ALLGGMVFVTLGL

-563 LIIDSREGVG
+563 LIIDSREGIG

>member
-1 MKVSERL
+1 MVEKIISVITLIPRSGRFYARQVQELFGDRVRVYAYSTGDQSVKKIRPSDLYLVSTDAFKETEETRQYVPSDGQVVEVQVTFAKKVIQSLKAIPKGTRVLFVNATEQMAREAVTQLEQLGVTQL
-8 RTFQDYRFN
+8 RFVPYGPDSPLPEGVQVAVTPDETE
-17 SLFFKNLRLLSLLIL
+17 L
-32 VPIAGAVCIGFY
+32 VPPGLEQVINIGHRPCAPATM
-44 SYNSIQRNE
+44 IE
-53 ARAYSDRMADNV
+53 MA
-65 YAGLTR
+65 
-71 ILRECTTELLY
+71 
-82 IGQNSNVELYLYDPD
+82 
-97 VRQRNYTLQNI
+97 I
-108 REVMLMPV
+108 RLEM
-116 LAKNYVD
+116 
-123 TVYLYSITNGRVLSP
+123 
-138 AGVAPLNTFR
+138 
-148 DRKGLNQ
+148 
-155 YLARPDE
+155 
-162 ERGAI
+162 
-167 LVTSSRVS
+167 
-175 GYEKTYLAVFQD
+175 
-187 VRYGS
+187 
-192 KTYGVSAIY
+192 
-201 LDVESLLQELN
+201 ESLLEELN
-212 LTKEQELYLTDGER
+212 LAEDQELYLTDGDR

-233 ELMDRP
+233 ELMDRS
-239 VEEIPGYEHVVR
+239 VEEIPGYERVVH
-251 GGIAI
+251 GGIAM
-256 ENNSC
+256 EKNSC

-266 AENAELEVI
+266 AENEDLEVI
-275 VRIEDAGY
+275 VRIREAG

-295 ALLAGMVCVTLGL
+295 ALLGGMVFVTLGL

-374 LKKAQAV
+374 LKKAQTV

-403 IELLGGRNEIS
+403 IELLGGKNEIS

-563 LIIDSREGVG
+563 LIIDSREGIG

-588 AASN
+588 AAPD

>member
-53 ARAYSDRMADNV
+53 VQAYSDRMADNV

-82 IGQNSNVELYLYDPD
+82 IGQNSNVELYLYDPN
-97 VRQRNYTLQNI
+97 VRQQNYTLQNI
-108 REVMLMPV
+108 QEVMLMPV

-123 TVYLYSITNGRVLSP
+123 TVYLYSGTNGRVLSQ
-138 AGVAPLNTFR
+138 AGVAPLDTFP
-148 DRKGLNQ
+148 DRKGLDQ
-155 YLARPDE
+155 YLSQTDDRVL
-162 ERGAI
+162 
-167 LVTSSRVS
+167 LVTTSEVS

-187 VRYGS
+187 VRHGS
-192 KTYGVSAIY
+192 KTYGVSAMY
-201 LDVESLLQELN
+201 LDVESLMEELN
-212 LTKEQELYLTDGER
+212 LAEDQELYLTDGDR

-233 ELMDRP
+233 ELMDRS
-239 VEEIPGYEHVVR
+239 VEEIPGYERVVH
-251 GGIAI
+251 GGIAM
-256 ENNSC
+256 EKNSC

-266 AENAELEVI
+266 AENEDLEVI
-275 VRIEDAGY
+275 VRIRDAG

-295 ALLAGMVCVTLGL
+295 ALLGGMVFVTLGL

-563 LIIDSREGVG
+563 LIIDSREGIG

>member
-53 ARAYSDRMADNV
+53 VQAYSDRMADNV

-82 IGQNSNVELYLYDPD
+82 IGQNSNVELYLYDPN
-97 VRQRNYTLQNI
+97 VRQQNYTLQNI
-108 REVMLMPV
+108 QEVMLMPV

-123 TVYLYSITNGRVLSP
+123 TVYLYSGTNGRVLSQ
-138 AGVAPLNTFR
+138 AGVAPLDTFP
-148 DRKGLNQ
+148 DRKGLDQ
-155 YLARPDE
+155 YLSQTDDRVL
-162 ERGAI
+162 
-167 LVTSSRVS
+167 LVTTSEVS

-192 KTYGVSAIY
+192 KTYGVSAMY
-201 LDVESLLQELN
+201 LDVESLLEELN
-212 LTKEQELYLTDGER
+212 LAEDQELYLTDGDR

-239 VEEIPGYEHVVR
+239 VEEIPGYGHVVR
-251 GGIAI
+251 GGIAM
-256 ENNSC
+256 EKNSC
-261 MVSRL
+261 VVSRL

-275 VRIEDAGY
+275 VRIRGAGY
-283 YQGAL
+283 YQGAV

-295 ALLAGMVCVTLGL
+295 VLLAGMVFVTLGL

-316 FQPIEKIMDALQSNR
+316 FQPIEKIMDAIQSNR

-403 IELLGGRNEIS
+403 IELLGGKNEIS

-588 AASN
+588 AAPD